1 MNIRKKDTREEKF
14 EIDKIERS
22 IKNSAEDIQF
32 ELNTSDINLIS
43 NEVLKKLILIHGI
56 DGTTNS
62 YEVIGITIE
71 VLKQNKFDLIIPS
84 YLNLI

>member
-1 MNIRKKDTREEKF
+1 MNIRKKDNRVEKF
-14 EIDKIERS
+14 ENEKLERS
-22 IKNSAEDIQF
+22 IKNSARDIKF
-32 ELNTSDINLIS
+32 ELNTSDVRLIS
-43 NEVLKKLILIHGI
+43 SEVLRKLILIHEI
-56 DGTTNS
+56 DGVTNS